1 MRQSIRKYS
10 WTAVCDSQFENT
22 PVYLDWKKGASDHS
36 EVSAFG
42 LDLKKNLGFPFSI
55 LIHRNFSNY
64 TWTIFPNTLLR
75 QWVKE
80 IWNTL
85 FFKNMP
91 WIVWLRR
98 SSKSNILKNYIT
110 IMLSLVIIYKT
121 SVGQQ
126 KIQKLETRY
135 CAALMKLNFPSCL
148 PCWSPSRRWSGDK
161 LRPRIR
167 GQKDVKRNTFIPG
180 KIIIT
185 DLD

>member
-1 MRQSIRKYS
+1 MWKIS
-10 WTAVCDSQFENT
+10 WIF
-22 PVYLDWKKGASDHS
+22 
-36 EVSAFG
+36 
-42 LDLKKNLGFPFSI
+42 LKIIFSFQYVNRRITFVNI
-55 LIHRNFSNY
+55 LFH
-64 TWTIFPNTLLR
+64 LL
-75 QWVKE
+75 Q

-85 FFKNMP
+85 FSKNMFK
-91 WIVWLRR
+91 IVWLRR